1 LGNIPFSVLMKG
13 TSCVFVPVVSL
24 TLKEKQG
31 AEMNSKNLSIKS
43 IGVLLFIVLIAACT
57 GIVGFFI
64 FSGWFSSTGET
75 TAHLAEEVNTRIFG
89 RIEEY
94 MNIPA
99 HILEVYKDQIEK
111 GVIDMG
117 NEAQRERFFA
127 SVLLTHTEGLY
138 SFSFGSEEGEYYGAR
153 RNPQNEIEIMRND
166 RSTGGASWYY
176 SLSEN
181 YNAGELAVKAGI
193 FDPRTRDWYRTAKGL
208 GKTAFSPVYKHFIMP
223 DLTVSA
229 AAPITESGGKLLG
242 VLGAHITL
250 SRINSSLEEIAGE
263 ENGMAVIV
271 EKGSGFLIGN
281 SLGLPNFET
290 LPDGTVRRLTLAD
303 GINGM
308 LLQAVK
314 IHETEGKETVR
325 VRNDRGPYIVH
336 FNGFH
341 REGIDW
347 LVLFALPENIF
358 TAGIFRNMGFSLLL
372 AVLAVILAAILCS
385 KAANVLMGPMED
397 LVLAAESLSSGDLSR
412 RAEVRRNDEI
422 GRVAKALNGMA
433 EKLQALFSSL
443 EEIVKERTAEL
454 EERNRELVHNRE
466 HLKLIL
472 DSAAEGIFGIDRH
485 GNCTFA
491 NESCLNMLGYGSFQ
505 DLAGKNMHFLIH
517 YASSDGSLM
526 DEKECKIFK
535 SLRAGRGTSVEDEVF
550 WRSDGTHL
558 DVAYSSYP
566 QFRNGEIVGAVITFT
581 DNTERRKNQ
590 ARINYMTYHDNL
602 TGLYNRTFFEE
613 ELKRLDR
620 EENFPLAIIFGD
632 LNGLKLTNDVFGHT
646 AGDELLKKSAEALK
660 KACRKDDVI
669 ARVGGDEF
677 TIILPRTTP
686 EIAEKICGRIREEF
700 SKVRVNAIKASI
712 AVGYAVK
719 DAPGEPAEETVK
731 DAEEAMYKRKS
742 LTRKA
747 VGSEMIDTIMDTLH
761 EKNPREKRHSESMSR
776 ICQEIGRAMKMSET
790 EIRKLKDAGY
800 LHDIGK
806 IILDED
812 ILNKGD
818 ELQLL
823 ERYLDR
829 EMAQHPVAGFRIL
842 NLFED
847 TLDLDEGAFT
857 HHENWD
863 GSGYPRG
870 IKGEE
875 IPLMGR
881 ILRGAET
888 YDGILISLEKGV
900 LAREEALEK
909 IREQRGTSL
918 DPGIADILVSM
929 AMNAEENQA

>member
-1 LGNIPFSVLMKG
+1 MPETFSEFP
-13 TSCVFVPVVSL
+13 CIFVSAVSL
-24 TLKEKQG
+24 ILKEKQG

-43 IGVLLFIVLIAACT
+43 IGVLLFIVLITACS

-89 RIEEY
+89 RIKEY

-99 HILEVYKDQIEK
+99 HLLEVYRDQIEK
-111 GVIDMG
+111 GVIDM
-117 NEAQRERFFA
+117 EDEVQRERFFA
-127 SVLLTHTEGLY
+127 SVLMTHKEGLY
-138 SFSFGSEEGEYYGAR
+138 SFSFGSEEGEYHGAR

-166 RSTGGASWYY
+166 RSTGRASWYY
-176 SLSEN
+176 ALSEN
-181 YNAGELAVKAGI
+181 YTAGELAVKAGI
-193 FDPRTRDWYRTAKGL
+193 FDPRTRDWYRTAKSL

-229 AAPITESGGKLLG
+229 AAPITESSGKLLG

-281 SLGLPNFET
+281 SLSLPNFET
-290 LPDGTVRRLTLAD
+290 LPDGTFRRLSLAD

-308 LLQAVK
+308 LLQALK
-314 IHETEGKETVR
+314 IHEAEGKETVR
-325 VRNDRGPYIVH
+325 VRNDRGPHLVH
-336 FNGFH
+336 FNEFH

-358 TAGIFRNMGFSLLL
+358 TAGIFRHMSFSFLL
-372 AVLAVILAAILCS
+372 AVLAVTMAALICA
-385 KAANVLMGPMED
+385 KAANVMMGPMED
-397 LVLAAESLSSGDLSR
+397 LVQTAEGLSSGDLSR

-422 GRVAKALNGMA
+422 GRVAQTLNAMA
-433 EKLQALFSSL
+433 ERLQVLFSSL
-443 EEIVKERTAEL
+443 EEIVKGRTAEL

-472 DSAAEGIFGIDRH
+472 DSAAEGIFGIDRD

-505 DLAGKNMHFLIH
+505 DLAGRNMHFLIH
-517 YASSDGSLM
+517 YASRNGSLM
-526 DEKECKIFK
+526 DDKECKIFK
-535 SLRAGRGTSVEDEVF
+535 SLRAGNGARVDDEVF
-550 WRSDGTHL
+550 WRSDGTPL

-566 QFRNGEIVGAVITFT
+566 QFRNGEIVGAVVTFT

-590 ARINYMTYHDNL
+590 VRINYLTYHDNL
-602 TGLYNRTFFEE
+602 TGLYNRVFFEE

-620 EENFPLAIIFGD
+620 EENLPITIIFGD
-632 LNGLKLTNDVFGHT
+632 LNGLKLTNDIFGHT
-646 AGDELLKKSAEALK
+646 AGDELLKKSAEALR

-677 TIILPRTTP
+677 IIILPRTTP
-686 EIAEKICGRIREEF
+686 KIAEKICGRIREEF

-719 DAPGEPAEETVK
+719 DVPGEPAEETVK

-742 LTRKA
+742 LNRKA
-747 VGSEMIDTIMDTLH
+747 VGSEMIGTIMETLH
-761 EKNPREKRHSESMSR
+761 EKSTREKRHSESMSR
-776 ICQEIGRAMKMSET
+776 ICQGIGRAMNMPET

-806 IILDED
+806 IILDGD
-812 ILNKGD
+812 ILNKGN
-818 ELQLL
+818 ELLL
-823 ERYLDR
+823 IERHLDR

-847 TLDLDEGAFT
+847 TLDLAEGAFT

-870 IKGEE
+870 IKGEK

-881 ILRGAET
+881 ILRAAET
-888 YDGILISLEKGV
+888 YDGILMSLEKGV
-900 LAREEALEK
+900 LAREDALEK
-909 IREQRGTSL
+909 ISEQRGTFI
-918 DPGIADILVSM
+918 DPEIADILVSM
-929 AMNAEENQA
+929 AMDTE

>member
-1 LGNIPFSVLMKG
+1 MN
-13 TSCVFVPVVSL
+13 
-24 TLKEKQG
+24 LK
-31 AEMNSKNLSIKS
+31 SLSIKS
-43 IGVLLFIVLIAACT
+43 IGVLLFIVLIVSSCT
-57 GIVGFFI
+57 VVGYFI
-64 FSGWFSSTGET
+64 FSGWLSSTAGTAAFLADELNGRISGRIGEHMNT
-75 TAHLAEEVNTRIFG
+75 PAHLV
-89 RIEEY
+89 
-94 MNIPA
+94 
-99 HILEVYKDQIEK
+99 EVYRDQIEK

-117 NEAQRERFFA
+117 NETQRERFFT
-127 SVLLTHTEGLY
+127 SVLQTHSEGLY
-138 SFSFGSEEGEYYGAR
+138 SFSFGSEDGEYYGAR
-153 RNPQNEIEIMRND
+153 RNSAGGIEIMRND
-166 RSTGGASWYY
+166 RSTGGASWYFT
-176 SLSEN
+176 LGEHFT
-181 YNAGELAVKAGI
+181 AGKLAVKAGP
-193 FDPRTRDWYRTAKGL
+193 FDPRTRDWYRAAKNL
-208 GKTAFSPVYKHFIMP
+208 GKTVFSPVYRHFIMA
-223 DLTVSA
+223 DLAVSA
-229 AAPITESGGKLLG
+229 AAPVRESSGKLRG
-242 VLGAHITL
+242 VLGAHVTL

-263 ENGMAVIV
+263 GNGTAAIV
-271 EKGSGFLIGN
+271 ERKTGALIGN
-281 SLGLPNFET
+281 SLGMANFEIR
-290 LPDGTVRRLTLAD
+290 PDGTFRRLTLAD
-303 GINGM
+303 GKNAV
-308 LLQAVK
+308 LQQAMK
-314 IHETEGKETVR
+314 IHETAGEKIVR
-325 VRNDRGPYIVH
+325 VSDGQDRYIVH
-336 FNGFH
+336 FNEYR

-347 LVLFALPENIF
+347 IILLALPESTF
-358 TAGIFRNMGFSLLL
+358 TAGIFRNMRFSLLL
-372 AVLAVILAAILCS
+372 AVLAVTLAAILCA
-385 KAANVLMGPMED
+385 KAANVLMRPMED
-397 LVLAAESLSSGDLSR
+397 LVLTAERLSSGDLSR

-422 GRVAKALNGMA
+422 GLVATALNAMA
-433 EKLQALFSSL
+433 ERLQLLVSSL
-443 EEIVKERTAEL
+443 EESVRERTAEL
-454 EERNRELVHNRE
+454 EERNRELDQSRGRLE
-466 HLKLIL
+466 LIL
-472 DSAAEGIFGIDRH
+472 DSTAEGIYGIDRE

-491 NESCLNMLGYGSFQ
+491 NASCLRMLGFGRFE
-505 DLAGKNMHFLIH
+505 DLAGRNMHFLIH
-517 YASSDGSLM
+517 YAYRNGRLM
-526 DEKECKIFK
+526 ELEECKIHTT
-535 SLRAGRGTSVEDEVF
+535 LRTGRGFHVDDEVF
-550 WRSDGTHL
+550 WTSGGTPL
-558 DVAYSSYP
+558 DVAYSSFP

-581 DNTERRKNQ
+581 DNTERRKSQ
-590 ARINYMTYHDNL
+590 AHINYLTYHDSL
-602 TGLYNRTFFEE
+602 TGLYNRAYFEE
-613 ELKRLDR
+613 ELKRLNR
-620 EENFPLAIIFGD
+620 EENLPLTIIFGD
-632 LNGLKLTNDVFGHT
+632 LNGLKLTNDVFGHA
-646 AGDELLKKSAEALK
+646 AGDELLKKAAEALRK
-660 KACRKDDVI
+660 SCREGDI
-669 ARVGGDEF
+669 ISRVGGDEF

-686 EIAEKICGRIREEF
+686 EIAEKVCGRIREEF

-847 TLDLDEGAFT
+847 TLDLAEGAFT

-888 YDGILISLEKGV
+888 YDGILMSLEKGV
-900 LAREEALEK
+900 LAREEALEN
-909 IREQRGTSL
+909 IREQRGTAI

-929 AMNAEENQA
+929 VMNAEENQA